1 MLVSAVQQ
9 SNLAIC
15 INISLSLEP
24 PSHPARSLQSIPE
37 LYGSSSLAIYL
48 THNGV
53 YISLNSSHPIRPPSW
68 VLFHQKQRS
77 VGRDVYSVWG
87 WGAEGKG
94 LNTVHP
100 GLEFSA

>member
-24 PSHPARSLQSIPE
+24 PSHPTRSLQSISE
-37 LYGSSSLAIYL
+37 LNGSSPLAIYF
-48 THNGV
+48 THNSV

-68 VLFHQKQRS
+68 VLFHQEQCC
-77 VGRDVYSVWG
+77 VGRDVYSV
-87 WGAEGKG
+87 
-94 LNTVHP
+94 
-100 GLEFSA
+100 